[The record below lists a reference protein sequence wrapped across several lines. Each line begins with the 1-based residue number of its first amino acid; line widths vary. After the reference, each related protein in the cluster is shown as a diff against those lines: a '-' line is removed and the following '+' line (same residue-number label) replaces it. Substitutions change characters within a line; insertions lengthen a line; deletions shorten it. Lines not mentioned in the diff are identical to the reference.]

1 MSTELIDLE
10 FMSSD
15 IRLII
20 YSLMGDYTAE
30 MESMGIK
37 AIRSIHSC
45 METGMCCVL
54 AKKLR

>member
-30 MESMGIK
+30 VESMGIK
-37 AIRSIHSC
+37 AIRSIHSYIWKRKFA
-45 METGMCCVL
+45 VFW
-54 AKKLR
+54 